1 MNMNTEEIL
10 STVERIRK
18 LVQELSVQDG
28 TMLSIDPKLQIALEL
43 CEQLLLDA
51 QDRMN
56 KGKSQE
62 F

>member
-1 MNMNTEEIL
+1 MNTEEIL
-10 STVERIRK
+10 STVERIQK

-28 TMLSIDPKLQIALEL
+28 TMLSIDPKLPIALEL

-51 QDRMN
+51 QDQMN

>member
-1 MNMNTEEIL
+1 MNTEEIL

-28 TMLSIDPKLQIALEL
+28 TMLSIDPKLPIALEL
-43 CEQLLLDA
+43 CEHLLLDA

-56 KGKSQE
+56 KGKS
-62 F
+62 